1 MYKSFT
7 FLFVLLAVAIT
18 PFKYAAQTCPAPED
32 VSSKTM
38 SLFEKA
44 TDLKKKKT
52 NEERIEIL
60 REVVDRQNDFG
71 AAYEALVGF
80 LFKQAKKDR
89 ASSDECIAATANWIE
104 LCGEQAEAH
113 YILGALAFISGD
125 ASTALVEFAA
135 FIAKTDEEAENET
148 LSKRTARKRRD
159 VLEMIPEARFEVQY
173 YANKNAYKPEPLPNT
188 SQTDDEYLPALSPDG
203 SILFFTRA
211 RKERFRGDVIS
222 RRVEDF
228 VWSKR
233 ASADEEFDRGELLSY
248 PFNDGSNFGGVS
260 LSIDN
265 RLLVV
270 AASNPTPDNP
280 QNIDLFTTTYIV
292 NGKNETGDFYYYWG
306 ELNLLG
312 PEINTPM
319 GWEAQPA
326 LSAEGDELFFASA
339 RENST
344 LDDDG
349 NPTMDI
355 YVSKKDKNG
364 DWSLAEKLP
373 PPISSSA
380 QEKAP
385 FIHPDGK
392 TLYFSSTRLPSGGGY
407 DLWVSRRDS
416 MNVWSEPVNL
426 GMPVNTTG
434 DEHGLVV
441 SSNGDEA
448 FFASR
453 RSGTKGLDILSFPL
467 PKALKPEAVKV
478 IHGVVDPTPPSNDI
492 ILTLEYVQS
501 KQVEEIDL
509 NLDDGS
515 FAAVINIERNEDVI
529 LNVSGVDLE
538 FEATVVHVAQ
548 EENQHSDHKVQSQEP
563 TPSLTVRAKKSSQI
577 DAFELKDVQFET
589 NKTEL
594 TYTTKL
600 ILFKFA
606 EYMLANPNFTM
617 EIEGHTDDVGTT
629 QDNLK
634 LSQARAEAVKKF
646 FEESAIDPSR
656 LKASGFGESSPKASN
671 NTDQGRASNRR
682 TEFIVKNKP

>member
-1 MYKSFT
+1 
-7 FLFVLLAVAIT
+7 
-18 PFKYAAQTCPAPED
+18 
-32 VSSKTM
+32 
-38 SLFEKA
+38 
-44 TDLKKKKT
+44 
-52 NEERIEIL
+52 
-60 REVVDRQNDFG
+60 
-71 AAYEALVGF
+71 
-80 LFKQAKKDR
+80 
-89 ASSDECIAATANWIE
+89 
-104 LCGEQAEAH
+104 
-113 YILGALAFISGD
+113 
-125 ASTALVEFAA
+125 
-135 FIAKTDEEAENET
+135 
-148 LSKRTARKRRD
+148 
-159 VLEMIPEARFEVQY
+159 MIPEARFEVQY
-173 YANKNAYKPEPLPNT
+173 YSNRNAYKPEPLPYT
-188 SQTDDEYLPALSPDG
+188 SQTEDEYLPALSPDG

-211 RKERFRGDVIS
+211 RNERFRGDVIT

-233 ASADEEFDRGELLSY
+233 KSAEEDFDRGELLSH
-248 PFNDGSNFGGVS
+248 PFNGGGNFGGVS

-270 AASNPTPDNP
+270 AASNPTPNNP
-280 QNIDLFTTTYIV
+280 ENIDLFTTTYIV
-292 NGKNETGDFYYYWG
+292 NGKNAAGGFSYYWG
-306 ELNLLG
+306 NLQLLG

-319 GWEAQPA
+319 GWESQPA

-339 RENST
+339 RKNST

-355 YVSKKDKNG
+355 YVSIKDENG
-364 DWSLAEKLP
+364 HWSHAEKLP
-373 PPISSSA
+373 FPISTSA

-441 SSNGDEA
+441 SSNGNEA

-453 RSGTKGLDILSFPL
+453 RNGTKGLDILSFPL
-467 PKALKPEAVKV
+467 PNELKPEAVKV
-478 IHGVVDPTPPSNDI
+478 IHGVVDPTPPSDDI
-492 ILTLEYVQS
+492 RLTIEYVQS

-515 FAAVINIERNEDVI
+515 FAAVINLERNEDVI
-529 LNVSGVDLE
+529 LNVTGVDLE

-548 EENQHSDHKVQSQEP
+548 EDNEHGEHKTPSQEP
-563 TPSLTVRAKKSSQI
+563 TPSITLRAKKSNQI
-577 DAFELKDVQFET
+577 DAFELKDIQFET
-589 NKTEL
+589 NKSEL

-600 ILFKFA
+600 ILRKFA
-606 EYMLANPNFTM
+606 EYFLANPKYTM
-617 EIEGHTDDVGTT
+617 QIEGHTDDVGSTE
-629 QDNLK
+629 DNLK

-646 FEESAIDPSR
+646 FEKAGVEPSR
-656 LKASGFGESSPKASN
+656 LQASGFGEANPKDSN
-671 NTDQGRASNRR
+671 NTEQGRASNRR
-682 TEFIVKNKP
+682 TEFIVKNNP

>member
-1 MYKSFT
+1 MYKSI
-7 FLFVLLAVAIT
+7 VLLFAIFIGVLT
-18 PFKYAAQTCPAPED
+18 PCKYVAQTCPVPED

-44 TDLKKKKT
+44 TDKRKKKT

-60 REVVDRQNDFG
+60 REVVDRQYDFG
-71 AAYEALVGF
+71 AAYEALAGL

-89 ASSDECIAATANWIE
+89 EFSGECIAATASWVE
-104 LCGEQAEAH
+104 LCGDQPDAN
-113 YILGALAFISGD
+113 YILGALAFVSGD
-125 ASTALVEFAA
+125 ASSALIEFEA
-135 FIAKTDEEAENET
+135 FISKTDKDAENET
-148 LSKRTARKRRD
+148 LSKGTARKRRD

-173 YANKNAYKPEPLPNT
+173 YENRNAYKPEPLTYT
-188 SQTDDEYLPALSPDG
+188 SQTEDEYLPALSPDG

-211 RKERFRGDVIS
+211 RNERFRGDVIT

-233 ASADEEFDRGELLSY
+233 ESAEEEFDRGELLTY
-248 PFNDGSNFGGVS
+248 PFNHGGNFGGVS

-270 AASNPTPDNP
+270 AASNPTPNNP

-292 NGKNETGDFYYYWG
+292 NGKNDAGGFSYYWG
-306 ELNLLG
+306 NLKLLG

-319 GWEAQPA
+319 GWESQPA

-344 LDDDG
+344 QDDDG

-355 YVSKKDKNG
+355 YVSKKDQNG
-364 DWSLAEKLP
+364 EWSQAQKLP
-373 PPISSSA
+373 FPISSSA
-380 QEKAP
+380 QDKAP

-407 DLWVSRRDS
+407 DLWMSRRDT

-441 SSNGDEA
+441 SSNGNEA

-467 PKALKPEAVKV
+467 PKTLKPEAVKV
-478 IHGVVDPTPPSNDI
+478 IHGVVDPTPPSDDI
-492 ILTLEYVQS
+492 TLTLEYVQS
-501 KQVEEIDL
+501 KQVEQIDL

-548 EENQHSDHKVQSQEP
+548 EENQQSHDKIQSQEP
-563 TPSLTVRAKKSSQI
+563 TPAITVRAKKSSQI

-589 NKTEL
+589 NKSEL

-600 ILFKFA
+600 ILLKFA
-606 EYMLANPNFTM
+606 EYILANPNYTLQ
-617 EIEGHTDDVGTT
+617 IEGHTDDVGTT
-629 QDNLK
+629 EDNLK
-634 LSQARAEAVKKF
+634 LSQARAEAVKSF
-646 FEESAIDPSR
+646 FEESGVETSR
-656 LKASGFGESSPKASN
+656 LQASGFGESSPKESN
-671 NTDQGRASNRR
+671 NTDQGRAANRR
-682 TEFIVKNKP
+682 TEFIVKNNR

>member
-7 FLFVLLAVAIT
+7 FLFVLFTLTAT
-18 PFKYAAQTCPAPED
+18 PCKYLAQTCPTPED
-32 VSSKTM
+32 ISSKTM

-44 TDLKKKKT
+44 TDKKKKKT
-52 NEERIEIL
+52 TEERIEML
-60 REVVDRQNDFG
+60 NEVVDRQNDFG

-89 ASSDECIAATANWIE
+89 EFIDECRAATANWIE
-104 LCGEQAEAH
+104 LCGDQSEAN
-113 YILGALAFISGD
+113 YILGVLAFISGD
-125 ASTALVEFAA
+125 ASSALVEFEK
-135 FIAKTDEEAENET
+135 FIAQTDEEAENEM
-148 LSKRTARKRRD
+148 LSPLNARKRRD

-173 YANKNAYKPEPLPNT
+173 YSNRNAYKPEPLTST

-211 RKERFRGDVIS
+211 RNERFRGDVIS

-233 ASADEEFDRGELLSY
+233 KSEEEDFGRGELLSY
-248 PFNDGSNFGGVS
+248 PFNDGGNFGGVS

-270 AASNPTPDNP
+270 AASNPTPNNP

-292 NGKNETGDFYYYWG
+292 SGGNDTGGFSYYWG
-306 ELNLLG
+306 DLKLLG
-312 PEINTPM
+312 PEINTPL
-319 GWEAQPA
+319 GWESQPA
-326 LSAEGDELFFASA
+326 LSAKGDELFFASA
-339 RENST
+339 RKNST

-355 YVSKKDKNG
+355 YVSIKDKNG
-364 DWSLAEKLP
+364 HWSHAEKLP
-373 PPISSSA
+373 YPISTSA

-441 SSNGDEA
+441 SSNGNEA

-453 RSGTKGLDILSFPL
+453 RNGTKGLDILSFPL
-467 PKALKPEAVKV
+467 PNELKPEAVKV
-478 IHGVVDPTPPSNDI
+478 IHGVVGPNPPSDDI
-492 ILTLEYVQS
+492 RLTIEYVQS
-501 KQVEEIDL
+501 KQVEEIEL

-515 FAAVINIERNEDVI
+515 FAAVINLERNEDVI
-529 LNVSGVDLE
+529 LNVTGVDLE

-548 EENQHSDHKVQSQEP
+548 EDKEHEEHKTPSQEP
-563 TPSLTVRAKKSSQI
+563 TPSITVRAKKSNQI

-589 NKTEL
+589 NKSEL

-600 ILFKFA
+600 ILRKFA
-606 EYMLANPNFTM
+606 EYILANPKYTM
-617 EIEGHTDDVGTT
+617 QIEGHTDDVGSTE
-629 QDNLK
+629 DNLK

-646 FEESAIDPSR
+646 FEKAGVEPSR
-656 LKASGFGESSPKASN
+656 LEASGFGEANPKDSN
-671 NTDQGRASNRR
+671 NTEQGRASNRR
-682 TEFIVKNKP
+682 TEFIVKNNP

>member
-1 MYKSFT
+1 M
-7 FLFVLLAVAIT
+7 
-18 PFKYAAQTCPAPED
+18 
-32 VSSKTM
+32 
-38 SLFEKA
+38 
-44 TDLKKKKT
+44 LK
-52 NEERIEIL
+52 
-60 REVVDRQNDFG
+60 EVVDRQNDFG
-71 AAYEALVGF
+71 AAYEALVGL
-80 LFKQAKKDR
+80 LFIQAKKDR
-89 ASSDECIAATANWIE
+89 EFSDECRAATANWIE
-104 LCGEQAEAH
+104 LCGDQSEAH
-113 YILGALAFISGD
+113 YILGALAFISGE
-125 ASTALVEFAA
+125 ASSALVDFEK
-135 FIAKTDEEAENET
+135 FIAQTDEEAENEM
-148 LSKRTARKRRD
+148 LSKRTARRRRD

-173 YANKNAYKPEPLPNT
+173 YSNQNAYKPEPLPYT
-188 SQTDDEYLPALSPDG
+188 SQTEDEYLPALSPDG

-211 RKERFRGDVIS
+211 RNERFRGDVIT

-233 ASADEEFDRGELLSY
+233 KSVEEEFDRGELLSY
-248 PFNDGSNFGGVS
+248 PFNGGGNFGGVS

-265 RLLVV
+265 RFLVV
-270 AASNPTPDNP
+270 AASNPTPNNP

-292 NGKNETGDFYYYWG
+292 NGKNDTGGFTYHWG
-306 ELNLLG
+306 DLQLLG

-319 GWEAQPA
+319 GWESQPA

-339 RENST
+339 RKNST

-355 YVSKKDKNG
+355 YVSIKDENG
-364 DWSLAEKLP
+364 HWSHAEKLP
-373 PPISSSA
+373 FPISTSA

-441 SSNGDEA
+441 SSNGNEA

-453 RSGTKGLDILSFPL
+453 RNGTKGLDILSFPL
-467 PKALKPEAVKV
+467 PNELKPEAVKV
-478 IHGVVDPTPPSNDI
+478 IHGVVDPTPPSDDI
-492 ILTLEYVQS
+492 RLTIEYVQS
-501 KQVEEIDL
+501 RQVEEIEL

-515 FAAVINIERNEDVI
+515 FAAVINLERNEDVI
-529 LNVSGVDLE
+529 LNVTGVDLE

-548 EENQHSDHKVQSQEP
+548 EDNEYGDHKIQSQEP
-563 TPSLTVRAKKSSQI
+563 IPAITVRAKKSSQI

-589 NKTEL
+589 NKSEL

-600 ILFKFA
+600 ILWKFA
-606 EYMLANPNFTM
+606 EYILANPKYTM
-617 EIEGHTDDVGTT
+617 QIEGHTDDVGSTE
-629 QDNLK
+629 DNLK

-646 FEESAIDPSR
+646 FEESGIEPSR
-656 LKASGFGESSPKASN
+656 LQASGFGEAIPKDSN

-682 TEFIVKNKP
+682 TEFIVKIKP

>member
-7 FLFVLLAVAIT
+7 FLFVLFTSIAT
-18 PFKYAAQTCPAPED
+18 PCKYSAQSCPAPED

-44 TDLKKKKT
+44 TDKKKKKT
-52 NEERIEIL
+52 TEERIEIL
-60 REVVDRQNDFG
+60 KEVVDRQNDFG
-71 AAYEALVGF
+71 AAYEALVGL

-89 ASSDECIAATANWIE
+89 EVSGECIAATAIWIE
-104 LCGEQAEAH
+104 LCGDQSEAH

-125 ASTALVEFAA
+125 ASSALVEFEK
-135 FIAKTDEEAENET
+135 FIAQTDEEAENEM
-148 LSKRTARKRRD
+148 LSKRTVRKRRD
-159 VLEMIPEARFEVQY
+159 VMEMIPEARFEVQY
-173 YANKNAYKPEPLPNT
+173 YSNRNAYKPEPLLYT
-188 SQTDDEYLPALSPDG
+188 SQTEDEYLPALSPDG

-211 RKERFRGDVIS
+211 RNERFRGDVIT

-233 ASADEEFDRGELLSY
+233 KSAEEEFDRGELLSY
-248 PFNDGSNFGGVS
+248 PFNDGGNFGGVS

-270 AASNPTPDNP
+270 AASNPTPNNP
-280 QNIDLFTTTYIV
+280 ENIDLFTTTYIV
-292 NGKNETGDFYYYWG
+292 NGKNDTGGFSYYWG
-306 ELNLLG
+306 DLKLLG

-319 GWEAQPA
+319 GWESQPA

-339 RENST
+339 RKNST

-355 YVSKKDKNG
+355 YVSIKDENG
-364 DWSLAEKLP
+364 HWSLAEKLP
-373 PPISSSA
+373 YPISTSA

-441 SSNGDEA
+441 SSNGNEA
-448 FFASR
+448 YFASR
-453 RSGTKGLDILSFPL
+453 RNGTKGLDILSFPL
-467 PKALKPEAVKV
+467 PNELKPEAVKV
-478 IHGVVDPTPPSNDI
+478 IHGVVDPTPPSDDI
-492 ILTLEYVQS
+492 RLTIEYVQS
-501 KQVEEIDL
+501 RQVEEIDL

-515 FAAVINIERNEDVI
+515 FAAVINLERNEDVI

-548 EENQHSDHKVQSQEP
+548 EDKENEEHETPSQEP
-563 TPSLTVRAKKSSQI
+563 TPSITVRAKKSNQI

-589 NKTEL
+589 NKSEL

-600 ILFKFA
+600 ILRKFA
-606 EYMLANPNFTM
+606 EYILANPKYSM
-617 EIEGHTDDVGTT
+617 QIEGHTDDVGSTE
-629 QDNLK
+629 DNLK

-646 FEESAIDPSR
+646 FEESGIESSR
-656 LKASGFGESSPKASN
+656 LQASGFGEANPKGSN

-682 TEFIVKNKP
+682 TEFILKNNP